1 MDRAQSRRD
10 SVKMGATTDS
20 TGSKAGRPEHSA
32 AARVELLA
40 PAGNL
45 EKLKMAIIYGADA
58 VYLGGEEFG
67 LRAGAGNFSPEELCE
82 GVEFAH
88 SRGKRVYMTMNIIPH
103 NEDFENMPGYIRQ
116 VRNAGVDAIIF
127 SDPGIL
133 DLIKQEA
140 PDMELHLS
148 TQANNTNW
156 RSAAFWHRQ
165 GVKRIILA
173 RELSYDEIKEIREN
187 IPESLELEMFVHG
200 AMCISYSGRCLLSNY
215 MANRDSNRGACAHPC
230 RWQYHLVEE
239 KRPGEY
245 LPVVEDE
252 RGTYIFNSKDLCLI
266 EYLPKVIESGIT
278 SLKIEGRM
286 KSSYYVATVVK
297 AYRQALDAYYADPM
311 NYEFDST
318 WMDEMSKASHRE
330 YTAGF
335 FKGKPSGKE
344 QNYKSS
350 SYIRE
355 YDFVGLVRAYDEA
368 SGIATIEQRNR
379 FVIGDELELVSPRGT
394 FRIQKVASMK
404 NDEGEIIEAA
414 PHPQMTVYMPMDEPV
429 EPFTMLRRKG
439 TD

>member
-1 MDRAQSRRD
+1 M
-10 SVKMGATTDS
+10 KE
-20 TGSKAGRPEHSA
+20 AG
-32 AARVELLA
+32 RVELLA

-58 VYLGGEEFG
+58 VYLAGEEFG
-67 LRAGAGNFSPEELCE
+67 LRANAGNFSPEELRE
-82 GVEFAH
+82 GIEFAH
-88 SRGKRVYMTMNIIPH
+88 ARGKRVYMTMNIIPH
-103 NEDFENMPGYIRQ
+103 NEDFENMPANIRQ
-116 VRNAGVDAIIF
+116 ARDAGVDAIIF
-127 SDPGIL
+127 SDPGVL

-165 GVKRIILA
+165 GVQRIILA
-173 RELSYDEIKEIREN
+173 RELSSNEIKEIREN
-187 IPESLELEMFVHG
+187 VPEDLELEMFVHG

-215 MANRDSNRGACAHPC
+215 MANRDSNRGTCAHPC
-230 RWQYHLVEE
+230 RWKYHLVEE

-245 LPVVEDE
+245 MPIFEDE
-252 RGTYIFNSKDLCLI
+252 QGTYIFNSKDLCLI
-266 EYLPKVIESGIT
+266 EYLPQIIESGVT

-297 AYRQALDAYYADPM
+297 AYRQALDAYYADPV

-330 YTAGF
+330 YTTGF

-344 QNYKSS
+344 QNYKTS

-355 YDFVGLVRAYDEA
+355 YDFVGLVREYDKA

-379 FVIGDELELVSPRGT
+379 FVIGDELELVSPHGT
-394 FRIQKVASMK
+394 FTVQKVASMK
-404 NDEGEIIEAA
+404 NDEGESIEAA
-414 PHPQMTVYMPMDEPV
+414 PHPQMTVYMPMDIPV
-429 EPFTMLRRKG
+429 APFTMLRRKV
-439 TD
+439 TE

>member
-1 MDRAQSRRD
+1 M
-10 SVKMGATTDS
+10 SVRP
-20 TGSKAGRPEHSA
+20 TGRI
-32 AARVELLA
+32 ELLA

-67 LRAGAGNFSPEELCE
+67 LRASAGNFGSDELKE
-82 GVEFAH
+82 GISFAH
-88 SRGKRVYMTMNIIPH
+88 SRGKKVYVTMNIIPH
-103 NEDFENMPGYIRQ
+103 NEDFDGMPEYIRKL
-116 VRNAGVDAIIF
+116 RDMGADAVIF
-127 SDPGIL
+127 SDPGIFDML
-133 DLIKQEA
+133 RQVA

-173 RELSYDEIKEIREN
+173 RELSLGEIREIRKN
-187 IPESLELEMFVHG
+187 VPKDLELEMFVHG

-215 MANRDSNRGACAHPC
+215 MAGRDANRGLCAHPC
-230 RWQYHLVEE
+230 RWKYHLVEE

-245 LPVVEDE
+245 MPVYEDE

-266 EYLPKVIESGIT
+266 DRLPDIIGSGIT

-297 AYRQALDAYYADPM
+297 AYREALDSYIADPEG
-311 NYEFDST
+311 YVFYKS
-318 WMDEMSKASHRE
+318 WIKEMSKASHRE
-330 YTAGF
+330 YTTGF
-335 FKGKPSGKE
+335 FDEKSSGRGQIYE
-344 QNYKSS
+344 SS

-355 YDFVGLVRAYDEA
+355 YDFVGLVTSYDSA

-379 FVIGDELELVSPRGT
+379 FVIGDELEVVSPKGP
-394 FRIQKVASMK
+394 FDIHKVTSMK
-404 NDEGEIIEAA
+404 NEDGEDIDAA
-414 PHPQMTVYMPMDEPV
+414 PHPQMTVYMPMEPV
-429 EPFTMLRRKG
+429 EPYAMLRRKSQ
-439 TD
+439 